1 MPAPQSTCPSPV
13 DLHMMLDDIV
23 RHLCLVYVA
32 TEHGGLTF
40 FECCAAF
47 AAFCSCAVCSWAM
60 ACAVACNTATCCTA
74 MLTLR
79 ATAASHSTSPALA
92 DLSSACMCALNDRQ
106 EARYLASLQYVLCM
120 QPCVMLSA
128 AEHFSHLQQAANT
141 TRSACV
147 LPTLVEQ
154 HQLSTCCFVTG
165 V

>member
-13 DLHMMLDDIV
+13 NLHMMLDDSV

-32 TEHGGLTF
+32 TEHGRLTF

-92 DLSSACMCALNDRQ
+92 DLSSACMCALNDRAGGKILGKPAVCTVHGALCDA
-106 EARYLASLQYVLCM
+106 EGCRASLTFAARCKPYSQCLCFAYI
-120 QPCVMLSA
+120 S
-128 AEHFSHLQQAANT
+128 
-141 TRSACV
+141 
-147 LPTLVEQ
+147 
-154 HQLSTCCFVTG
+154 
-165 V
+165 